1 MATIEITVTDLIF
14 PEKLDDKYCKFRPL
28 ISVRYR
34 DLGDQVVFER
44 EAIPG
49 LSKGDYWE
57 CEKGNKK
64 KDNYVRDEANHK
76 VDMNKIDVTQR
87 TITFSNLPLKKLE
100 MIIVEIYDI
109 DVTGFWDKLRK
120 ELLTVVPILAAPY
133 IPVALPLSL
142 TIIKAAVEQGTG
154 KKVTDL
160 SKGIIDK
167 AMGKENNSARSIW
180 VRSQPLTKK
189 AKQSIVLT
197 GGGTQGDYSV
207 GLDIAVS

>member
-1 MATIEITVTDLIF
+1 
-14 PEKLDDKYCKFRPL
+14 
-28 ISVRYR
+28 
-34 DLGDQVVFER
+34 
-44 EAIPG
+44 
-49 LSKGDYWE
+49 
-57 CEKGNKK
+57 
-64 KDNYVRDEANHK
+64 
-76 VDMNKIDVTQR
+76 
-87 TITFSNLPLKKLE
+87 

-120 ELLTVVPILAAPY
+120 ELLTVIPILAAPY
-133 IPVALPLSL
+133 LPVALPLSL
-142 TIIKAAVEQGTG
+142 TIIKGAIEQGTG

-180 VRSQPLTKK
+180 VRSQPLSKK

>member
-14 PEKLDDKYCKFRPL
+14 PEKLDDKYCKLRPL
-28 ISVRYR
+28 ISIRYR
-34 DLGDQVVFER
+34 DLGDQVIFER
-44 EAIPG
+44 EALPG
-49 LSKGDYWE
+49 LGKGDYWE
-57 CEKGNKK
+57 CEKGNNK

-76 VDMNKIDVTQR
+76 VDMNKIDATKR
-87 TITFSNLPLKKLE
+87 TITLSNIPLKKLE

-133 IPVALPLSL
+133 LPVALPLSL
-142 TIIKAAVEQGTG
+142 TIIKGAIEQGTG

-180 VRSQPLTKK
+180 VRSQPLSKK